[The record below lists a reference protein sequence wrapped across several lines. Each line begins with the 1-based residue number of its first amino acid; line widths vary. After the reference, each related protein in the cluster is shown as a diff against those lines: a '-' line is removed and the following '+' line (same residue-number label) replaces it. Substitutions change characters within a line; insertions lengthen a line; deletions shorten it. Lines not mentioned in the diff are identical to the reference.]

1 MPLLEVN
8 DLVVDFGRHRRV
20 AVDHVSWSL
29 EAGERLGLIGESG
42 SGKSVTALAIMGL
55 LPGNAHVSG
64 SVRWRGKE
72 LLGASDH
79 AMSALRGGSIGMV
92 FQEPMTALDPT
103 MKVGRQVGEVPLL
116 HRTVTRGHARGRV
129 LEMLEQVGI
138 EDPARVMDSYPC
150 LLYTS
155 DAADE

>member
-29 EAGERLGLIGESG
+29 DAGERLGLIGESG

-72 LLGASDH
+72 LVGA
-79 AMSALRGGSIGMV
+79 
-92 FQEPMTALDPT
+92 
-103 MKVGRQVGEVPLL
+103 
-116 HRTVTRGHARGRV
+116 RTVPCRPFGVAV
-129 LEMLEQVGI
+129 LEWFSRNL
-138 EDPARVMDSYPC
+138 
-150 LLYTS
+150 
-155 DAADE
+155 

>member
-55 LPGNAHVSG
+55 LPRAA
-64 SVRWRGKE
+64 SVPGGAIIFEGRD
-72 LLGASDH
+72 LLGLPERQLQP
-79 AMSALRGGSIGMV
+79 LRGATPGSMPRRQG
-92 FQEPMTALDPT
+92 PPALHHRS
-103 MKVGRQVGEVPLL
+103 GR
-116 HRTVTRGHARGRV
+116 RR
-129 LEMLEQVGI
+129 
-138 EDPARVMDSYPC
+138 
-150 LLYTS
+150 
-155 DAADE
+155 

>member
-55 LPGNAHVSG
+55 LPGNAHTG
-64 SVRWRGKE
+64 DRPD
-72 LLGASDH
+72 LGAY
-79 AMSALRGGSIGMV
+79 AAGLAG
-92 FQEPMTALDPT
+92 
-103 MKVGRQVGEVPLL
+103 VPF
-116 HRTVTRGHARGRV
+116 
-129 LEMLEQVGI
+129 
-138 EDPARVMDSYPC
+138 
-150 LLYTS
+150 
-155 DAADE
+155 

>member
-20 AVDHVSWSL
+20 AVDHVRWSL
-29 EAGERLGLIGESG
+29 DAGERLGLIGESG

-103 MKVGRQVGEVPLL
+103 
-116 HRTVTRGHARGRV
+116 
-129 LEMLEQVGI
+129 
-138 EDPARVMDSYPC
+138 C

>member
-29 EAGERLGLIGESG
+29 DAGERLGLIGESG

-72 LLGASDH
+72 LVGASDR

-92 FQEPMTALDPT
+92 FQEPMTALD
-103 MKVGRQVGEVPLL
+103 LSL
-116 HRTVTRGHARGRV
+116 IH
-129 LEMLEQVGI
+129 I
-138 EDPARVMDSYPC
+138 
-150 LLYTS
+150 
-155 DAADE
+155 